1 MKMQYQLS
9 QVEIGGGRN
18 YSEVNIYDSTAKDDP
33 MCKRRI
39 PNITSV
45 SEYR

>member
-9 QVEIGGGRN
+9 QVEIGGGTN
-18 YSEVNIYDSTAKDDP
+18 YSEVNIYDSSKMDNSL
-33 MCKRRI
+33 CERRI

-45 SEYR
+45 SENR